1 MGSRVCGLCRH
12 YKVWAFKD
20 DLGNKWDICALSRKK
35 VTSLQG
41 GCKDYQ
47 VQEPINLPEW
57 FIGMVKKYP
66 ERVTKLSKR
75 TGRQQLTTESS
86 RAIDRWWKKY
96 FVKKE
101 EAEKKAKEAREGS
114 GLTEG
119 PKDT

>member
-12 YKVWAFKD
+12 YRVWAFKD
-20 DLGNKWDICALSRKK
+20 DLGNKWDSCTLSRKK

-66 ERVTKLSKR
+66 ERVTKFNKK
-75 TGRQQLTTESS
+75 TGMQELTKST
-86 RAIDRWWKKY
+86 RIAIDKWWKKY
-96 FVKKE
+96 DVKKE
-101 EAEKKAKEAREGS
+101 EAEKKAKEVGEAQE
-114 GLTEG
+114 LTEG
-119 PKDT
+119 SEDT